1 MFEVGR
7 VCVKTAGREA
17 GRYCIVVTKAKEN
30 LVLVSGPKSL
40 TGVRRRKCNIDHL
53 EPIMEKV
60 KISADASDA
69 EVAKAFDSAGLH
81 EKLKIRKLTKDE
93 LAALEAAK
101 EDKAKKK
108 EERKK
113 AEEER
118 KAKEAAEKKRAEEEA
133 KRKAEKEAAEKAK
146 RRAEEE
152 KKAAK
157 AKDKKAPAK
166 PAEKPKEEAKPEK
179 KAEEPRK
186 DEAKTEEKK

>member
-17 GRYCIVVTKAKEN
+17 GRYCIVITKAKEN

-81 EKLKIRKLTKDE
+81 EKLKIRKLTKEE

-118 KAKEAAEKKRAEEEA
+118 KAKEAAEKKKAEEEA

-152 KKAAK
+152 KKTAK
-157 AKDKKAPAK
+157 AKEKKAPAK
-166 PAEKPKEEAKPEK
+166 PAEKPKEAKPEEK
-179 KAEEPRK
+179 PEPKKDETKAEE
-186 DEAKTEEKK
+186 KK